1 MSNYSEIWDGIA
13 ELQTQ
18 RAIEEKRRAKL
29 TEVERL
35 QEKLESQE
43 QGRRGGFKILSR
55 NRGAGSNPAM
65 GTINT
70 NARI

>member
-1 MSNYSEIWDGIA
+1 MSNYSEIWDDIA
-13 ELQTQ
+13 ELQNQ

-43 QGRRGGFKILSR
+43 QDVLKTKREIAEAEKRSK
-55 NRGAGSNPAM
+55 
-65 GTINT
+65 
-70 NARI
+70 